1 MAGGRALVRMPR
13 ALRRLRPADVEG
25 TLANLAHWYPWSFSF
40 PIAHF
45 WTAWIVIGALVAHI
59 GD

>member
-1 MAGGRALVRMPR
+1 MPR